1 MDEIS
6 LDDIGFVKNDAG
18 NSSGNTNANSNT
30 YNVSPNTQ
38 NTDKLQDI
46 TIQQTNFSSPPLFET
61 SLQQL
66 QQQRKEATLERIKV
80 HNVNR

>member
-6 LDDIGFVKNDAG
+6 LDDIGFVKNEKG

-30 YNVSPNTQ
+30 YNVSPNTEKRQ
-38 NTDKLQDI
+38 YI
-46 TIQQTNFSSPPLFET
+46 TIPQTNKSSPPLCET
-61 SLQQL
+61 SLQKL
-66 QQQRKEATLERIKV
+66 QQQRKKATLERIKV